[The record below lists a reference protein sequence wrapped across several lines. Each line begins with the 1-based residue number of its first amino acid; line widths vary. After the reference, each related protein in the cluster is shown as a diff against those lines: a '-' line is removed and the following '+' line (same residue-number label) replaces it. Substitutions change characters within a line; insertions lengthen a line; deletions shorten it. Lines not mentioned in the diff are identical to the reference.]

1 MSPYAILSG
10 FCPDVSRSCAHR
22 SIASSGAVSA
32 RSEPFP
38 PSQKFLPDGKTQDL
52 GEFINIDM
60 TQVPAK
66 SKQSVR
72 KASIVS
78 YPRDACSFA
87 SDTYP

>member
-1 MSPYAILSG
+1 MCRDPALTGPSLHRGP
-10 FCPDVSRSCAHR
+10 CQPDPN
-22 SIASSGAVSA
+22 
-32 RSEPFP
+32 PFP

-78 YPRDACSFA
+78 YPRDVYSFA
-87 SDTYP
+87 SDKYP